1 MDIQIIVDSCC
12 DLTPALRNLLR
23 VSVASLKIDVGSIHY
38 VDDEHIDTKKLIAD
52 MKAYKNAPSTAC
64 PSPDEYA
71 ALMEKS
77 EESFVVTLSG
87 KLSGSYNAACVG
99 REMVLE
105 RSPEKKIHIFD
116 SESASAGETLIALML
131 RDRIDGVIDCSPFG
145 CRTGFHLIMW
155 GTPSVREVTAAIA
168 SSLHAIAEE
177 VTWEDVPGTDVYS
190 CGNYRDHSL
199 FSAREWSRTIL
210 EQGLSVD
217 PFERVFIVH

>member
-38 VDDEHIDTKKLIAD
+38 VDDERIDTKKLIAD

-105 RSPEKKIHIFD
+105 RSPEKKIHILTPRARPQAKR
-116 SESASAGETLIALML
+116 S
-131 RDRIDGVIDCSPFG
+131 SP
-145 CRTGFHLIMW
+145 
-155 GTPSVREVTAAIA
+155 
-168 SSLHAIAEE
+168 
-177 VTWEDVPGTDVYS
+177 
-190 CGNYRDHSL
+190 
-199 FSAREWSRTIL
+199 
-210 EQGLSVD
+210 
-217 PFERVFIVH
+217 

>member
-23 VSVASLKIDVGSIHY
+23 VSVDVGSIHY
-38 VDDEHIDTKKLIAD
+38 VDDERIDTKKLIAD

-105 RSPEKKIHIFD
+105 RGLLSWEEAVYKATLYPAQTFEIPGKGVLEPGYDADLALLNPRTIRDRADFPDRGFPDAPPDGLPYVIV
-116 SESASAGETLIALML
+116 AGEPAVDGGIYRHTRSGRLI
-131 RDRIDGVIDCSPFG
+131 RRPI
-145 CRTGFHLIMW
+145 
-155 GTPSVREVTAAIA
+155 
-168 SSLHAIAEE
+168 
-177 VTWEDVPGTDVYS
+177 
-190 CGNYRDHSL
+190 
-199 FSAREWSRTIL
+199 
-210 EQGLSVD
+210 
-217 PFERVFIVH
+217 

>member
-38 VDDEHIDTKKLIAD
+38 VDDERIDTKKLIAD

-87 KLSGSYNAACVG
+87 KLSGSYNCRLRWPGDGAGAKPG
-99 REMVLE
+99 KE
-105 RSPEKKIHIFD
+105 D
-116 SESASAGETLIALML
+116 SY
-131 RDRIDGVIDCSPFG
+131 F
-145 CRTGFHLIMW
+145 
-155 GTPSVREVTAAIA
+155 
-168 SSLHAIAEE
+168 
-177 VTWEDVPGTDVYS
+177 
-190 CGNYRDHSL
+190 
-199 FSAREWSRTIL
+199 
-210 EQGLSVD
+210 
-217 PFERVFIVH
+217 